1 MSQDMSE
8 SVEIKNAHHDNK
20 PVVSVILPT
29 YNRKDLVAKSI
40 QSVLDQTYRDFEL
53 IIIDDASTDG
63 TEEVIKEFSDPR
75 ILFRKHTENKGGAV
89 ARNTGINA
97 AKGAFIAFQDSD
109 DVWLPDKLEKQMAV
123 FDNSPASIGVVYSQ
137 CARWEGDK
145 EREIPGEFPKIKN
158 GNIFPVLLLE
168 NFITLPTV
176 VMKKACLAKVGQ
188 FDETLPR
195 LQDWELFLRIS
206 KHFEFRY
213 VPEPLVHSFFTEG
226 SISSQPK
233 ALTMALEII
242 LKKNL
247 EEYKKDQK
255 LYAAKL
261 LGLADQ
267 YRFDNDINKS
277 RKYLIDAF
285 KVNYRPGLFVAIM
298 ASFLGISF
306 FNYYW
311 NMMHKIQD

>member
-195 LQDWELFLRIS
+195 LQDWELFLRIA

-226 SISSQPK
+226 SISSKPK
-233 ALTMALEII
+233 ALREATEII
-242 LKKNL
+242 LMKHL
-247 EEYKKDQK
+247 DEYKADPV
-255 LYAAKL
+255 LYAGRL
-261 LGLADQ
+261 IGLANL
-267 YRFDNDINKS
+267 YRLENNSIKS
-277 RKYLIDAF
+277 REYLFKAF
-285 KVNYRPGLFVAIM
+285 KVNHRPGLIVAII
-298 ASFLGISF
+298 ASFLGIIF
-306 FNYYW
+306 YNNYW
-311 NMMHKIQD
+311 KMMQKVQD